1 MDCELCD
8 QVGGTL
14 LWQNEQCRVV
24 LVEDADYP
32 GLCRVIWN
40 SHVKEMTDLRASERD
55 MLMGTVFAVEDALRA
70 VMRPD
75 KVNLASLGNLTPHL
89 HWHVIPRH
97 AQDKHFPRPIW
108 GSAQRASHAEPP
120 HDWRIHLTRALC
132 ANLDDKHADPATGTH

>member
-14 LWQNEQCRVV
+14 LWQSGQCRVV

-40 SHVKEMTDLRASERD
+40 SHVKEMTDLPASERH
-55 MLMGTVFAVEDALRA
+55 MLMQAVFAVEDALRA

-75 KVNLASLGNLTPHL
+75 KVNLASFGNLIPHL
-89 HWHVIPRH
+89 HWHIIPRH
-97 AQDKHFPRPIW
+97 AQDKHFPQPIW
-108 GSAQRASHAEPP
+108 GSAQRAGHTAAPLE
-120 HDWRIHLTRALC
+120 WRTHLTRAIC
-132 ANLDDKHADPATGTH
+132 ANLDHDHADPATGSH